1 MMDIKFKY
9 ERDLLNNNDY
19 VLTAKISFGGSKLYL
34 WDTTIEEAYTRALQL
49 SDIETHVEW
58 DWGEDDDDEDDNYL
72 EEEAEYEAEYEAYK
86 DEELRVCR
94 DECLEDDYKYKYSYK
109 ADEGYCY

>member
-9 ERDLLNNNDY
+9 ERDSFSNEY
-19 VLTAKISFGGSKLYL
+19 ILTAKIYFDGSKLYL

-49 SDIETHVEW
+49 ADIKTNVEW
-58 DWGEDDDDEDDNYL
+58 DLDED
-72 EEEAEYEAEYEAYK
+72 EEDYEAYK

-94 DECLEDDYKYKYSYK
+94 DECLEDYEYKYHYK
-109 ADEGYCY
+109 DDEGYYY

>member
-9 ERDLLNNNDY
+9 ERDSFSNEY
-19 VLTAKISFGGSKLYL
+19 ILTAKIYFDGSKLYL

-49 SDIETHVEW
+49 ADIKTNVEW
-58 DWGEDDDDEDDNYL
+58 DLDED
-72 EEEAEYEAEYEAYK
+72 EEDYEAYK

-94 DECLEDDYKYKYSYK
+94 GECLEDYEYKYRYK
-109 ADEGYCY
+109 DDEGYDY

>member
-9 ERDLLNNNDY
+9 ERDSFSNEY
-19 VLTAKISFGGSKLYL
+19 ILTAKIYFGGSKLYL

-49 SDIETHVEW
+49 ADIKTNVEW
-58 DWGEDDDDEDDNYL
+58 DLDEDEEDD
-72 EEEAEYEAEYEAYK
+72 EADYEAYK

-94 DECLEDDYKYKYSYK
+94 DECLEDYEYKYRYK
-109 ADEGYCY
+109 DDEGYYY

>member
-1 MMDIKFKY
+1 MMNIKFKY
-9 ERDLLNNNDY
+9 ERDLLNNNEY
-19 VLTAKISFGGSKLYL
+19 VLIAKIYFGGSKLYL

-58 DWGEDDDDEDDNYL
+58 DWGEDEEDDDYFED
-72 EEEAEYEAEYEAYK
+72 EAEYEAYK

-94 DECLEDDYKYKYSYK
+94 DECLEDYEYMYRYKD
-109 ADEGYCY
+109 DEGYDY

>member
-9 ERDLLNNNDY
+9 ERDSFSNEY
-19 VLTAKISFGGSKLYL
+19 VLTAKIYFGGSKLYL

-49 SDIETHVEW
+49 ADIKTNVEW
-58 DWGEDDDDEDDNYL
+58 DLD
-72 EEEAEYEAEYEAYK
+72 EEEDEADYEAYK

-94 DECLEDDYKYKYSYK
+94 DECLEDYEYKYHYK
-109 ADEGYCY
+109 DDEGYYY

>member
-9 ERDLLNNNDY
+9 EHDSLSNEY
-19 VLTAKISFGGSKLYL
+19 ILTAKIYFGGSKLYL

-49 SDIETHVEW
+49 ADIKTNVEW
-58 DWGEDDDDEDDNYL
+58 DLDED
-72 EEEAEYEAEYEAYK
+72 EEDYEAYK

-94 DECLEDDYKYKYSYK
+94 DECLEDYEYKYHYK
-109 ADEGYCY
+109 DDEGYDY

>member
-9 ERDLLNNNDY
+9 ERDSFSNEY
-19 VLTAKISFGGSKLYL
+19 ILTAKIYFGGSKLYL

-49 SDIETHVEW
+49 ADIKTNVEW
-58 DWGEDDDDEDDNYL
+58 DLDEDEEDD
-72 EEEAEYEAEYEAYK
+72 EADYEAYK

-94 DECLEDDYKYKYSYK
+94 DECLEDYEYKYCYK
-109 ADEGYCY
+109 DDEGYYY

>member
-9 ERDLLNNNDY
+9 EHDSLSNTY
-19 VLTAKISFGGSKLYL
+19 VLTAKIYFDGSKLYL

-49 SDIETHVEW
+49 ADIKTNVEW
-58 DWGEDDDDEDDNYL
+58 DLDED
-72 EEEAEYEAEYEAYK
+72 EEDYEAYK

-94 DECLEDDYKYKYSYK
+94 DECLEDYEYKYHYK
-109 ADEGYCY
+109 DDEGYDY